1 MIHDTV
7 LKVDIINEVDSLWQ
21 GLLLR
26 ILLVR
31 HGCVVCEWL
40 EDGSEGS
47 VSGDDVFPTW
57 DSADHWHSHPA
68 QEPSDRAKDAV
79 KAASPSFSL
88 QRKYFSKNERKMRI
102 NRIRTNVSSSG
113 LRRLNYL

>member
-1 MIHDTV
+1 M
-7 LKVDIINEVDSLWQ
+7 L
-21 GLLLR
+21 
-26 ILLVR
+26 
-31 HGCVVCEWL
+31 CEWL
-40 EDGSEGS
+40 EDESEDS

-79 KAASPSFSL
+79 KADSPSFSL

-102 NRIRTNVSSSG
+102 NKNNVSSYNDFEWAKVG